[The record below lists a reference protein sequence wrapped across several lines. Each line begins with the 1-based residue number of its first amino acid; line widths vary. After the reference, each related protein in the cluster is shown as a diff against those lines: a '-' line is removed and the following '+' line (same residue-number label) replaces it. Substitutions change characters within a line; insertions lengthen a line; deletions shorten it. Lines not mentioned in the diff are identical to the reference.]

1 MSREAQK
8 IAESEQEQVLSV
20 DPWEET
26 VRDYILG
33 LKEESVKIDQL
44 ITHLQG
50 ESENKLQI
58 HAGHKMRVGKVLQH
72 LGWEKRRSTA
82 KDDKGKRSYAY
93 WPGEAATVLPNG
105 ATKNEGNRPTET
117 FQIDGLSHD
126 SQPFN
131 NTHLTKLRDQG
142 PQLQQELSRILENS
156 AEDLNHMNIEQLE
169 LELDR
174 TLSKLISL
182 GLSSKDAW
190 VAIEQLTGDWKD
202 ACLKKE
208 SFQTAFRALSSLLSQ
223 KLLFLAG

>member
-50 ESENKLQI
+50 ENENKLQI
-58 HAGHKMRVGKVLQH
+58 HPGHKMRVGKVLQH

-93 WPGEAATVLPNG
+93 WPGEAASVLPNG
-105 ATKNEGNRPTET
+105 ATKN
-117 FQIDGLSHD
+117 
-126 SQPFN
+126 
-131 NTHLTKLRDQG
+131 
-142 PQLQQELSRILENS
+142 
-156 AEDLNHMNIEQLE
+156 
-169 LELDR
+169 
-174 TLSKLISL
+174 
-182 GLSSKDAW
+182 
-190 VAIEQLTGDWKD
+190 
-202 ACLKKE
+202 
-208 SFQTAFRALSSLLSQ
+208 
-223 KLLFLAG
+223 